1 MPKIIIFPFRSYIQS
16 PIGIL
21 EIQATQHH
29 IHSVRFLDKTQSF
42 KQSVDN
48 PLSKL
53 CVAQL
58 QEYFA
63 GKRKDFSIPTQQD
76 GTDFMQEVWENVSD
90 IPFGKT
96 ASYLDLAKLAGD
108 EKLTRAVGTANGKNQ
123 LAILVPCLRVIG
135 SSGKLTGYAWGLS
148 RKQWL
153 LDHEAKVNNTYAK
166 LF

>member
-1 MPKIIIFPFRSYIQS
+1 
-16 PIGIL
+16 
-21 EIQATQHH
+21 
-29 IHSVRFLDKTQSF
+29 
-42 KQSVDN
+42 
-48 PLSKL
+48 
-53 CVAQL
+53 VAQL

-123 LAILVPCLRVIG
+123 LAILVPCHRVIG